1 MPIQVG
7 FNVLQEAKLKMLQY
21 HYDCIDKYIDRK
33 DFQYMYMDTD
43 SAYMALSDD
52 FEKLIKPEL
61 REEFEK
67 DKSNWFPRTDTA
79 ENKAFDKRTP
89 GLFKEEYVGDAMVAL
104 CSKTYYCFGQGHANK
119 FSIKGTQKQRNRDI
133 LNYSTYKECLETSH
147 NVEAVNRG
155 FRFIKD
161 EKCTKTY
168 EQRKICMTNIYV
180 KGVVMEDGIHIHPLP
195 I

>member
-1 MPIQVG
+1 
-7 FNVLQEAKLKMLQY
+7 
-21 HYDCIDKYIDRK
+21 
-33 DFQYMYMDTD
+33 
-43 SAYMALSDD
+43 
-52 FEKLIKPEL
+52 
-61 REEFEK
+61 
-67 DKSNWFPRTDTA
+67 
-79 ENKAFDKRTP
+79 
-89 GLFKEEYVGDAMVAL
+89 MVAL

-180 KGVVMEDGIHIHPLP
+180 KGVVMEENNLTSISVVPAAFTFNSSLQIQLPQGNVFAVVVTAPGGATLIQGIDYSVDRANGIIAALAGGAISMGETVQIAYAYADEVIATAGQTAPTN
-195 I
+195 